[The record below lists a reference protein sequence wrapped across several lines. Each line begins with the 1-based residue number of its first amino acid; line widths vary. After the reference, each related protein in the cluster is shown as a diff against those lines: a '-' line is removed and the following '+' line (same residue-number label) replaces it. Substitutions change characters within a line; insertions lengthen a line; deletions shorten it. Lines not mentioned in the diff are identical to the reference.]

1 MPSNKRKLAATAA
14 ALSGILLLS
23 GGLASCSRQSP
34 EALVAEAAKYRQKG
48 DEKAAVI
55 QLKNALQ
62 QNPNDANARYLLG
75 VIYNETGDPLSAEKE
90 LRRAAELGAPAA
102 KTAPELAKSLLAQNE
117 PQKALDALSA
127 AGKLDDPNAEIVRG
141 NIYMSLG
148 KANEAKDSFSAALKL
163 APDAPLALVGLAK
176 IAYAQKD
183 VDGAAKL
190 VDQAVTK
197 NPNSLEALHAK
208 ADLLRAQ
215 GKNEEALAAYDAAI
229 KVRPDSIVSRTSK
242 ANLDIAMRRFDDA
255 RVQVDEAKKTAPNA
269 PLVNYTEALLDFSQ
283 NKFGPAQDAIQ
294 QVLKVAPDHMPSVLL
309 GGAIQYGL
317 GNNQQAEQMVKRYLE
332 ANPGNDYATK
342 LLAAVMLKNGD
353 PKRALSVL
361 NPALESGKQDPQL
374 LSLAGES
381 YMRARE
387 FDKAE
392 QMLSKASELSPQSPM
407 IRTALGMSKLAQGEN
422 ASGMAELEA
431 ASNIDAKNTQPG
443 VVLVMTQMRMRQ
455 YDKALESVNKLEK
468 EQPKDATIKT
478 LKGNVLMGKGD
489 LAQSRQAFDEAL
501 KLNPRFFPAVAN
513 LAQIDVLE
521 KKPDAAKS
529 RLEAFLEG
537 DKQNIQVMGVLA
549 NLAMAQGHKEEATSW
564 LEKAANLRPNELPPQ
579 LQLGGQYL
587 RTGDREKA
595 SKLAQALMVSH
606 PTSPEVLDFMAQT
619 QLANNDKAGALDTYR
634 KLASVQ
640 PNSAL
645 AQYRIATV
653 QMAMRDENASVESLK
668 RALTLKPDYLDAQMA
683 LAAVHARRGNAAG
696 ALDIAHQ
703 IQKQQPQ
710 APVGYA
716 LEGDVQ
722 MMQKKPAQAVQPY
735 EKALD
740 LSKNGVMLV
749 KVAEALDAAGRARDG
764 DARVAEW
771 LKAHPQDN
779 AVRLQYAT
787 VKMTRHDYK
796 AAVDGFQDV
805 LKQEPNNVAALNNLA
820 LAYQQQHD
828 SRAVEYAEKA
838 LKLAPD
844 NPAVLDTAGSVLV
857 ANGDTA
863 RGLGYL
869 QKAAA
874 AAPNSPSIRYN
885 LAVAL
890 AKSGDKAQAKKELEQ
905 LVANGGNFE
914 KMEEAKAMLKTM

>member
-14 ALSGILLLS
+14 AISGILLLS

-34 EALVAEAAKYRQKG
+34 ETLVAEAAKYRQKG
-48 DEKAAVI
+48 DEKSAII

-62 QNPNDANARYLLG
+62 QNPNDGNARYLLG
-75 VIYNETGDPLSAEKE
+75 VVYNETGDPLSAEKE
-90 LRRAAELGAPAA
+90 IRRAAELGVPAA
-102 KTAPELAKSLLAQNE
+102 KTAPQLARALLAQNQPE
-117 PQKALDALSA
+117 KALDALSS
-127 AGKLDDPNAEIVRG
+127 AGNLNDANAEIVRG
-141 NIYMSLG
+141 NIYLALG
-148 KANEAKDSFSAALKL
+148 KSDQAKESFQAALKL

-176 IAYAQKD
+176 IAYGAKD
-183 VDGAAKL
+183 IDGAAKL
-190 VDQAVTK
+190 VDQAVAK
-197 NPNSLEALHAK
+197 NPNSVEALHAK

-229 KVRPDSIVSRTSK
+229 KVKPDNIQSLTNK
-242 ANLDIAMRRFDDA
+242 ANLDIAMHRYDDA
-255 RVQVDEAKKTAPNA
+255 RVQVDAAKKVAPSA

-283 NKFGPAQDAIQ
+283 GKFPQALDAIQ
-294 QVLKVAPDHMPSVLL
+294 QVTKVAPDHMPSVLL
-309 GGAIQYGL
+309 TGAIQYGL
-317 GNNQQAEQMVKRYLE
+317 GNNEQAEQLVKRYLE

-342 LLAAVMLKNGD
+342 LLAAVMLKNGE

-361 NPALESGKQDPQL
+361 SPALENAKQDPQL

-392 QMLSKASELSPQSPM
+392 QVLAKASEMSPGSPM

-422 ASGMAELEA
+422 AGGIAELEA
-431 ASNIDAKNTQPG
+431 ASKMDANNAQPG
-443 VVLVMTQMRMRQ
+443 IVLVMTQMRMRQ

-468 EQPKDATIKT
+468 EKPNDVTIKT

-489 LAQSRQAFDEAL
+489 LAQAREAFEAAH
-501 KLNPRFFPAVAN
+501 KIDPRFFPAVAN
-513 LAQIDVLE
+513 LAQIDVIE

-529 RLEAFLEG
+529 RLEAFLET

-549 NLAMAQGHKEEATSW
+549 NLAMSQGHKEEATSW
-564 LEKAANLRPNELPPQ
+564 LEKAANLRPNEIPPQ
-579 LQLGGQYL
+579 LQLGMQYL
-587 RTGDREKA
+587 RTGDKDKA
-595 SKLAQALMVSH
+595 SKLAQSLVIAH
-606 PTSPEVLDFMAQT
+606 PTSPEVLDFMAQS
-619 QLANNDKAGALDTYR
+619 QLANNDKAGALETYR
-634 KLASVQ
+634 KLAGVQ

-653 QMAMRDENASVESLK
+653 QMAMHDEAGSVDSLK
-668 RALTLKPDYLDAQMA
+668 RALSLKPDYLDAQLA
-683 LAAVHARRGNAAG
+683 LAAVDARKGNAAG

-703 IQKQQPQ
+703 IQKQQPKS
-710 APVGYA
+710 PVGYA

-735 EKALD
+735 DQALK
-740 LSKNGVMLV
+740 LSNSGMMAV
-749 KVAEALDAAGRARDG
+749 KVAEALDASGRGKDA
-764 DARVAEW
+764 DARIADW

-779 AVRLQYAT
+779 GVRLQYAT
-787 VKMTRHDYK
+787 SKMAKHDYK
-796 AAVDGFQDV
+796 AAIAGFEDI
-805 LKQEPNNVAALNNLA
+805 LKQDPNNVAALNNMA
-820 LAYQQQHD
+820 LACQQAHD
-828 SRAVEYAEKA
+828 SRAMEYAEKA

-844 NPAVLDTAGSVLV
+844 NPAVLDTAGSILV

-874 AAPNSPSIRYN
+874 AAPNSPNIRYN

-890 AKSGDKAQAKKELEQ
+890 AKNGDKANAKKQLEQ

-914 KMEEAKAMLKTM
+914 KMEEAKALLKTM

>member
-1 MPSNKRKLAATAA
+1 MPSNKRKLAAMAA
-14 ALSGILLLS
+14 AISGIMLLS

-34 EALVAEAAKYRQKG
+34 DALVAEAAKYRQKG
-48 DEKAAVI
+48 DEKAAII

-62 QNPNDANARYLLG
+62 QNPNDGNARYLLG

-90 LRRAAELGAPAA
+90 IRRAGELGVPAA
-102 KTAPELAKSLLAQNE
+102 KTAPQLARSLLAQNE
-117 PQKALDALSA
+117 PQKALDALAA
-127 AGKLDDPNAEIVRG
+127 AGDLNDANAEIVRG
-141 NIYMSLG
+141 NIYLALG
-148 KANEAKDSFSAALKL
+148 KSDQAKSSFNAALKL
-163 APDAPLALVGLAK
+163 QPDTPLALVGLAK
-176 IAYAQKD
+176 IAFGAKD
-183 VDGAAKL
+183 LDGAGKL
-190 VDQAVTK
+190 VDQAVAK

-215 GKNEEALAAYDAAI
+215 GKNEEALATYDAAI
-229 KVRPDSIVSRTSK
+229 KVKPDNIQSLTGK
-242 ANLDIAMRRFDDA
+242 ANLDIAMRRYDDA
-255 RVQVDEAKKTAPNA
+255 RIQVDAAKKVAPNA
-269 PLVNYTEALLDFSQ
+269 PLVNYTAALLDFSQ
-283 NKFGPAQDAIQ
+283 GKFAPALDEIQ
-294 QVLKVAPDHMPSVLL
+294 QVTKIAPDHMPSLL
-309 GGAIQYGL
+309 LTGAIQYGL
-317 GNNQQAEQMVKRYLE
+317 GNNEQAELLVKRYLE

-361 NPALESGKQDPQL
+361 NPALENAKQDPQL

-381 YMRARE
+381 YMRSRE

-392 QMLSKASELSPQSPM
+392 QVLAKASELSPGSPM

-422 ASGMAELEA
+422 SSGMAELEA
-431 ASNIDAKNTQPG
+431 ASKMDANNTQPG

-468 EQPKDATIKT
+468 EKPNDASIKT
-478 LKGNVLMGKGD
+478 LKGNVLLAKGD
-489 LAQSRQAFDEAL
+489 LAGARQSFDAAT
-501 KLNPRFFPAVAN
+501 KIDPRFFPPVAN
-513 LAQIDVLE
+513 LAQIDAQE

-529 RLEAFLEG
+529 RLETFLEQ

-549 NLAMAQGHKEEATSW
+549 NLAMSQGHKEEATSW
-564 LEKAANLRPNELPPQ
+564 LEKAANLRPNDIPPQ
-579 LQLGGQYL
+579 LQLGMQYL
-587 RTGDREKA
+587 RTGDKDKA
-595 SKLAQALMVSH
+595 AKLAQAQVIAH
-606 PTSPEVLDFMAQT
+606 PTSPEVLDFMAQA
-619 QLANNDKAGALDTYR
+619 QLANNDKAGALETYR
-634 KLASVQ
+634 KLAAVQ

-653 QMAMRDENASVESLK
+653 QMAMRDEAGSVDSLK
-668 RALTLKPDYLDAQMA
+668 RALTLKPDYLDAQLAMA
-683 LAAVHARRGNAAG
+683 AIDVRKGNGAG
-696 ALDIAHQ
+696 ALDIARQ

-710 APVGYA
+710 SPVGYA

-735 EKALD
+735 GRALD
-740 LSKNGVMLV
+740 LSKNALMVV
-749 KVAEALDAAGRARDG
+749 KQAEALDASGRG
-764 DARVAEW
+764 KDADASIAAW
-771 LKAHPQDN
+771 LKDHPQDN
-779 AVRLQYAT
+779 GVRLQYAT
-787 VKMTRHDYK
+787 AKMAKRDYK
-796 AAVDGFQDV
+796 GAIDGFQEV

-828 SRAVEYAEKA
+828 SRALEYAEKA

-844 NPAVLDTAGSVLV
+844 NPAVLDTAGSILV
-857 ANGDTA
+857 ASGDTA

-874 AAPNSPSIRYN
+874 AAPNSPNIRYN

-890 AKSGDKAQAKKELEQ
+890 AKNGDKANAKKELEQ

-914 KMEEAKAMLKTM
+914 KMEEAKALLKTM